1 MTRKKQI
8 KQASIEYTIKNR
20 PRCIGGDAFAEM
32 AYELN
37 RNRAFE
43 EGAEWADEH
52 PINVWHNVSEKP
64 ELNQYFLAQIGDNAF
79 DTFIMFMD
87 ENKDW
92 RKWSEGMN
100 IKMWAHINDLLPKGG
115 LK

>member
-1 MTRKKQI
+1 MRREEQI
-8 KQASIEYTIKNR
+8 ENLKFFYTPDAIES
-20 PRCIGGDAFAEM
+20 D
-32 AYELN
+32 
-37 RNRAFE
+37 E
-43 EGAEWADEH
+43 EIDISFDGFRREVRWADSH

-64 ELNQYFLAQIGDNAF
+64 ELNQYFLAQIGNDTF

-100 IKMWAHINDLLPKGG
+100 IKMWAHIKDLLPKGG
-115 LK
+115 KK

>member
-1 MTRKKQI
+1 MTREEEIRK
-8 KQASIEYTIKNR
+8 ASREYAMNKSNENNTWFVDYKDIEE
-20 PRCIGGDAFAEM
+20 AF
-32 AYELN
+32 L
-37 RNRAFE
+37 
-43 EGAEWADEH
+43 EGAKWADEH

-79 DTFIMFMD
+79 DTFIMSMD

-100 IKMWAHINDLLPKGG
+100 IKMWVHIDDLLPKGG
-115 LK
+115 EE